1 MQQRLVYPILLVR
14 LLIPIAGSLNSNGRQ
29 IIRSLHNVSCRVV
42 SVVADVAHNS
52 LACSPLDRPT
62 DI

>member
-29 IIRSLHNVSCRVV
+29 IIPSLHNVSRRVV
-42 SVVADVAHNS
+42 SVVAHNS